1 MNLDGIMDGIELDK
15 LLAESK
21 TQEELLKILGMDAS
35 MIKKTHDSGNKYQAE
50 YDFKS
55 NKYESKPIEANPYTS
70 NFVPHQNEN
79 QFSKKPYQP

>member
-1 MNLDGIMDGIELDK
+1 
-15 LLAESK
+15 
-21 TQEELLKILGMDAS
+21 

-55 NKYESKPIEANPYTS
+55 NKYESKPIETNPYTS
-70 NFVPHQNEN
+70 NFVPHLNEN